1 MYKTTLRS
9 RAGFTLIELLTV
21 IAIIGILAAI
31 LFPAIGAA
39 KIAAQKANDLSN
51 IRSLGQA
58 ALIYSSD
65 NNDRLPDPKKT
76 NTITGGNLYQT
87 WFGLLAKAGN
97 LSDPAILFSKLD
109 PMYPANMPTAILL
122 PSDSTKNTL
131 DGTFVAAA
139 TIPSYE
145 VVGGLKASDPS
156 TTPIAYTR
164 GLQTTGNWDVNSG
177 VYGASGGGMIVFIG
191 GNVAQYKAIGTPSL
205 LIQTNGNTTLNI
217 SQAVPYVSTGNQ
229 RLYGPGS
236 VNGGTT
242 VGTTSGTVA
251 TAPGSASGTT
261 N

>member
-1 MYKTTLRS
+1 MSKTTLRS

-39 KIAAQKANDLSN
+39 KKAAQKANDLSN

-65 NNDRLPDPKKT
+65 NNDRLPDPQKT
-76 NTITGGNLYQT
+76 NTITGGSKYQT
-87 WFGLLAKAGN
+87 WFGLMAKAGN
-97 LSDPAILFSKLD
+97 LNDPSIVFSKLD
-109 PMYPANMPTAILL
+109 PMYPAEMPTSIIS
-122 PSDSTKNTL
+122 PSDNTKNAL
-131 DGTFVAAA
+131 DAKFLATA

-156 TTPIAYTR
+156 TCPIAFTR
-164 GLQTTGNWDVNSG
+164 GLQTSGSWDINSG
-177 VYGASGGGMIVFIG
+177 TYGSEGGMIVFVG
-191 GNVAQYKAIGTPSL
+191 GNVNQYKSIGSPAL

-217 SQAVPYVSTGNQ
+217 TQAVPYVNGGNQ
-229 RLYGPGS
+229 RIYGPGS
-236 VNGGTT
+236 VNGGST
-242 VGTTSGTVA
+242 VGSTGGTA
-251 TAPGSASGTT
+251 STPAGSASGST